1 VVVNGL
7 ELTSNRNMAITLTR
21 LVFLNTTSRSEAI
34 HIARIQATSQLAI
47 GYTIISCVIPYLR
60 PLMQSYESED
70 SPHGRKEYSFK
81 LSDRSRESKGSRDL
95 IGARELQVLD
105 RGKAK
110 DLGLGV
116 GEDVSDVGRLLEPE
130 RPGFV
135 RLKSA
140 EGVERTSRQ
149 VV

>member
-1 VVVNGL
+1 
-7 ELTSNRNMAITLTR
+7 
-21 LVFLNTTSRSEAI
+21 
-34 HIARIQATSQLAI
+34 
-47 GYTIISCVIPYLR
+47 
-60 PLMQSYESED
+60 MQSYESD
-70 SPHGRKEYSFK
+70 DGPHGRKEYSIK

-105 RGKAK
+105 KGKAK

-116 GEDVSDVGRLLEPE
+116 GEDLSDVGRLLDPE
-130 RPGFV
+130 RPRFV

-140 EGVERTSRQ
+140 EGVERASKQ